1 VFPIKAETC
10 PHCGFPL
17 LKTVYSF
24 VDVFFNGNWMEGE
37 QRLNELLRAGW
48 TVVDQRPVVEW
59 EEGAS
64 IDITKY
70 KLQKKVRSRALVSS
84 LVAGNCSLR
93 A

>member
-1 VFPIKAETC
+1 
-10 PHCGFPL
+10 
-17 LKTVYSF
+17 
-24 VDVFFNGNWMEGE
+24 MEGE

-70 KLQKKVRSRALVSS
+70 KVQKKVRSEH
-84 LVAGNCSLR
+84 
-93 A
+93 